1 MVLFISIQMTEKG
14 SRKGLK
20 KIMTVMILVVVIAST
35 LTIAFGASHQT
46 QKLIAVGT
54 AGTLIPND
62 VNTTL
67 NVTLSDMNYITQPPQ
82 FAVYQGNYNVGNYT
96 YLKATGAEFTN
107 DTYLIFND
115 TAAIAASTVGNYT
128 YLKSSGINYN
138 VSKDKGTSSYFFT
151 EARLAF
157 NGTTPVSTYGVSIPA
172 VSTTSVGTTTFGQAY
187 FTFTSGTG
195 GAVTP
200 TFTVNDSKTSA
211 ALIPSIA
218 DKNGFSGTLNALN
231 FYLFSIY
238 ATKDYVNATIFNT
251 ANGTVLATFSQA
263 ITDKTLYQDLNNT
276 FLQYGN
282 TAASSTQSSLIF
294 DWMYVA
300 THNTYSSATA
310 AVSPAIETNG
320 ISPMV
325 SGSAAFVNTGNS
337 MTPFDPSSNTNTTYN
352 QAPNVSAVHE
362 NTNIGGSDFSSVL
375 ASNNTTVTHAIL
387 LNTSSAVTNFTKN
400 QSLNSTQGFQTFA
413 TDKQT
418 NSVINANIHVSV
430 WNSSGIKD
438 AIISFLKNYSAI
450 KATIDTGINTN
461 YSGITIMGYAIGSIQ
476 LSTNLSKGDAS
487 AVRNYMDNNIAG
499 LLKTNNLSLIDQNT
513 SSIVAGAFAGDFY
526 DNGMAIVPVI
536 SGGMIINPITGQEY
550 ATPEAAGFAAGA
562 FVSGGTVI
570 VPQVS
575 IVGFSGGIPVYAA
588 SGFSFGGLFSSI
600 SSAGQSVE
608 NYLSGGA
615 SSISNA
621 IGKLGKM
628 GADYVVKPITSTASN
643 AKTAATTSLT
653 NFDNQVSSLS
663 NSIMPAIG
671 AIPGNVQHSVSNAL
685 GPIAGSVSKISD
697 QLGSFKQGLITS
709 VASGYSGLKTSV
721 LSLGNS
727 TTSAIASLKNTVNSE
742 VAQSQAVLS
751 KMYTAMANIP
761 GEVHSDVTSLA
772 AGINNASK
780 ADFATLMNTAG
791 SFYQES
797 YGKLVNVSQSTFGS
811 IAGKIASGIGSIKAG
826 AGSAFSMITSFGAK
840 LGYVLEIVGITI
852 AAVVI
857 IGLVLYFFV
866 FKKNPVGVPGETS
879 L

>member
-20 KIMTVMILVVVIAST
+20 KIITVVILAVVIAST
-35 LTIAFGASHQT
+35 LTIAFGASNQT

-67 NVTLSDMNYITQPPQ
+67 NVTLSDMNYITQPSQ
-82 FAVYQGNYNVGNYT
+82 FAVYQGSYNVGKFT
-96 YLKATGAEFTN
+96 YSNTPNGNFLN
-107 DTYLIFND
+107 DTYQIMNITSAATAGAND
-115 TAAIAASTVGNYT
+115 
-128 YLKSSGINYN
+128 LLQYN
-138 VSKDKGTSSYFFT
+138 VSTDKGNTSYFFT
-151 EARLAF
+151 EARLAY
-157 NGTTPVSTYGVSIPA
+157 NGTSGTQEYIVSSA
-172 VSTTSVGTTTFGQAY
+172 KSLSVGTA
-187 FTFTSGTG
+187 GTG
-195 GAVTP
+195 IAASNSTVALIITPGSSNTATVTLSYGNTTAVT
-200 TFTVNDSKTSA
+200 TTSN
-211 ALIPSIA
+211 LVSI
-218 DKNGFSGTLNALN
+218 NQLT

-238 ATKDYVNATIFNT
+238 VTKDNLTVGIYNT
-251 ANGTVLATFSQA
+251 ANGTVLGSKTIALDSSMKNTFYKDANVTAFEYASA
-263 ITDKTLYQDLNNT
+263 IT
-276 FLQYGN
+276 
-282 TAASSTQSSLIF
+282 SPSTQAGLIF

-320 ISPMV
+320 LSPMV
-325 SGSAAFVNTGNS
+325 SGSSAFVNTGNS
-337 MTPFDPSSNTNTTYN
+337 LAPFDPSSNTNTTYN
-352 QAPNVSAVHE
+352 QAPNVSAIHE
-362 NTNIGGSDFSSVL
+362 NTNVGGSDFSSVL

-430 WNSSGIKD
+430 WNSTGIKD

-450 KATIDTGINTN
+450 KATIDTGVNTN
-461 YSGITIMGYAIGSIQ
+461 YTEITIMGYAIGSIQ
-476 LSTNLSKGDAS
+476 LATNLSSGDAS

-513 SSIVAGAFAGDFY
+513 SAIVAGAFAGDFY

-536 SGGMIINPITGQEY
+536 SGGMIVNPITGQEY

-600 SSAGQSVE
+600 SSAGKSVE

-621 IGKLGKM
+621 IGKLGKR
-628 GADYVVKPITSTASN
+628 GADYVVKPITSAVTN
-643 AKTAATTSLT
+643 AKKAATTSLT

-709 VASGYSGLKTSV
+709 VSSGYSGLKTSV
-721 LSLGNS
+721 LSLGKS
-727 TTSAIASLKNTVNSE
+727 TTSAIASLKNTVDST

-761 GEVHSDVTSLA
+761 GEIHSDVTSLA
-772 AGINNASK
+772 AGIYNSSK

-791 SFYQES
+791 SFYQKS
-797 YGKLVNVSQSTFGS
+797 VGKLVNVSQSTFGS
-811 IAGKIASGIGSIKAG
+811 IASKIASGIGSIKAG
-826 AGSAFSMITSFGAK
+826 VGSAFSMITSFGAK

>member
-1 MVLFISIQMTEKG
+1 MVLFISTQMTEKG

-20 KIMTVMILVVVIAST
+20 KIMTVVILAVVIAST

-115 TAAIAASTVGNYT
+115 TAALAAST
-128 YLKSSGINYN
+128 SSGINYN
-138 VSKDKGTSSYFFT
+138 VSKDKGTPSYFFT

-157 NGTTPVSTYGVSIPA
+157 NGTSPVSTYGVSFPA
-172 VSTTSVGTTTFGQAY
+172 VSTTSVGTKTFGQAY

-211 ALIPSIA
+211 ALTPSIA

-282 TAASSTQSSLIF
+282 TAASSTQSGLIF

-310 AVSPAIETNG
+310 AVSPAIETSG
-320 ISPMV
+320 LSPMV

-418 NSVINANIHVSV
+418 NGVINANIHVSV
-430 WNSSGIKD
+430 WNSTGIKD
-438 AIISFLKNYSAI
+438 AIISFLKNYSAL

-461 YSGITIMGYAIGSIQ
+461 YTEITIMGYSIGSIQ

-513 SSIVAGAFAGDFY
+513 SAIVAGAFAGDFY

-536 SGGMIINPITGQEY
+536 SGGMIVNPITGQEY

-562 FVSGGTVI
+562 FVSGGAVI

-575 IVGFSGGIPVYAA
+575 IVGFAGGIPVYA
-588 SGFSFGGLFSSI
+588 SGSIFGGLFSSI

-621 IGKLGKM
+621 IGSTPKV
-628 GADYVVKPITSTASN
+628 ATNYVIKPITSTASN

-671 AIPGNVQHSVSNAL
+671 AIPGDVQNSVSNAL

-727 TTSAIASLKNTVNSE
+727 TTSAIASLKNTVDSE

-772 AGINNASK
+772 AGIYNSSK

-791 SFYQES
+791 NFYQES
-797 YGKLVNVSQSTFGS
+797 VGKLVNLSQSTFGS
-811 IAGKIASGIGSIKAG
+811 IAGKIASGISSFKSA

-840 LGYVLEIVGITI
+840 LGYVLEIVGLTI
-852 AAVVI
+852 AAVII

-866 FKKNPVGVPGETS
+866 FRKKAVGVPGEVS